1 MNKENQQATVGEKS
15 FASTAQVV
23 DLLSLIAK
31 WFLAPAVSVDFDHA
45 VATEVDSSSRRATAK
60 RAAVVRKIQMHF
72 I

>member
-45 VATEVDSSSRRATAK
+45 ELIARPAELQPRGLL
-60 RAAVVRKIQMHF
+60 
-72 I
+72 